1 MPRNWLFFKLIPSPS
16 FCRVHHATCCS
27 VGTVHVMHFIICGH
41 SVCIAVGLLQPA
53 NIKTDARCANQAFLL
68 NCVTNLSFLL
78 HIFPFLFQFCLL
90 HGTSL
95 VYQERAWYL
104 EHNYLTPKTSRQIRS
119 QVFTHFT
126 TVLIPKTSKTKAWSS
141 TFSVTVMTLKVSLY
155 QWTRNS
161 ISNEKTLASMHMW
174 RELKYDMIW
183 SMILSYVVV
192 WFEQPQ

>member
-78 HIFPFLFQFCLL
+78 HIFPFLFSSAFFTALVWCIRREPGIWSTTTWLPKPADRSAARYSLISQPFSFPRHQKLK
-90 HGTSL
+90 HG
-95 VYQERAWYL
+95 QA
-104 EHNYLTPKTSRQIRS
+104 P
-119 QVFTHFT
+119 
-126 TVLIPKTSKTKAWSS
+126 
-141 TFSVTVMTLKVSLY
+141 
-155 QWTRNS
+155 
-161 ISNEKTLASMHMW
+161 LASLLW
-174 RELKYDMIW
+174 R
-183 SMILSYVVV
+183 
-192 WFEQPQ
+192 